1 MLCSETLSGIFTVQ
15 IYIFKAL
22 KSPAKEG
29 QALILLTQHSQILEI
44 APLLS
49 FG

>member
-1 MLCSETLSGIFTVQ
+1 MLCSETLSGIFTVR

-29 QALILLTQHSQILEI
+29 QALILTQHSQILEI